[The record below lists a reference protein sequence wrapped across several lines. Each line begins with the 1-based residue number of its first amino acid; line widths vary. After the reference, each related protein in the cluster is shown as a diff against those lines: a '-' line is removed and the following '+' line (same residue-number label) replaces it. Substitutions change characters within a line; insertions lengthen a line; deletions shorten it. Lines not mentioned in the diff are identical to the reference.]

1 MMVLKVMKLHFT
13 FRATDDN
20 NNQSS
25 IATVTITVTGVNDM
39 PTVSAI
45 TKTVDENSTT
55 EIILSGND
63 PEGTATLVYSLVT
76 SQPVMVLLHLI
87 LLQG

>member
-1 MMVLKVMKLHFT
+1 MKLHLLT
-13 FRATDDN
+13 ELLTMQ

-39 PTVSAI
+39 PTVEEI

-63 PEGTATLVYSLVT
+63 PEGTALVYSLVT
-76 SQPVMVLLHLI
+76 QPNDGILHLI
-87 LLQG
+87 LQQG